1 MTISLLPAMTM
12 YLCEARV
19 WYKGRPGG
27 ILSPFWANT
36 IQGKTVSLR
45 HEQLHL

>member
-1 MTISLLPAMTM
+1 MIILLLPAMTM
-12 YLCEARV
+12 YLCEVRA
-19 WYKGRPGG
+19 WYKRRPRG